1 LSLLSGQFLLQFNGE
16 SFLFSP
22 GATEFTAAECT
33 TAFES
38 LRNVEDAVCT
48 ITSSTN
54 NDVTYQVQL
63 RKFPVIPYE
72 TNIFSNDGN
81 PPLSAFSCNTEQI
94 VKAHDGDSI
103 DCSIGETDTDK
114 DYPGNFLQDVSSRG
128 AGADVPR

>member
-1 LSLLSGQFLLQFNGE
+1 
-16 SFLFSP
+16 
-22 GATEFTAAECT
+22 
-33 TAFES
+33 
-38 LRNVEDAVCT
+38 VEDAVCT
-48 ITSSTN
+48 ITSSTS

-114 DYPGNFLQDVSSRG
+114 DYPGNFLQDVASQS
-128 AGADVPR
+128 ADADVPR